1 MKTKHHDQPRIC
13 LRQVDALDQ
22 NDRGA
27 PVINHTDAEL
37 VMLEALVGR
46 RPPFLD
52 SGAPPY

>member
-1 MKTKHHDQPRIC
+1 MPSMMVT
-13 LRQVDALDQ
+13 
-22 NDRGA
+22 A

-46 RPPFLD
+46 KPPFLD